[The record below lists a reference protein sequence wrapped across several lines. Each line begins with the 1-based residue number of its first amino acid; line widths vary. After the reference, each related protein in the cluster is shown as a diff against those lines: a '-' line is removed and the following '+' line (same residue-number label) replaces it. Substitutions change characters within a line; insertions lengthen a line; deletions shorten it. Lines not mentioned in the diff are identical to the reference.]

1 MSEQTRKKRWFHSV
15 MDLAVYGLV
24 RSVIC
29 AIQAVS
35 LEKALSFADFLAW
48 LCCRVLRIRHR
59 LVAEN
64 LQIAFPKLDT
74 AQHARIE
81 YQSWRHLLMMLVE
94 IAHAPRR
101 LHDSN
106 WRELV
111 MLSNQEMRE
120 TVRYLLGDRPVLVVT
135 GHLGNF
141 EMGGVML
148 GLLGFPSYT
157 IARRIDNPY
166 IDRFINRFRGST
178 GQFILA
184 KNGEFDKIQAVI
196 GTGGTLSFLADHH
209 VYNGCPAFFFGKP
222 VLAHKVIALFSL
234 EHHAPVIVCGTMRQ
248 ERAIPYKTGVTKT
261 PNSSEDGDRPTETN
275 AAKEKEKPPQ
285 RDAFVPMQFEMHVE
299 AVLDPDAPEAAGI
312 SADSLSV
319 RSLTQWYTSAL
330 ESMIRQHPTQYW
342 WLHRRWREMPKRFQK
357 K

>member
-1 MSEQTRKKRWFHSV
+1 MSEQMRKKRWFHSV
-15 MDLAVYGLV
+15 VDLAVYGIV

-35 LEKALSFADFLAW
+35 LEKALAFAHFLAW
-48 LCCRVLRIRHR
+48 FACRVLHIRHR
-59 LVAEN
+59 LVTEN
-64 LQIAFPKLDT
+64 LLTAFPELNAEQYAK
-74 AQHARIE
+74 IE
-81 YQSWRHLLMMLVE
+81 YQSWRHLLTMLVE
-94 IAHAPRR
+94 IAHAPRL

-106 WRELV
+106 WRKLV
-111 MLSNQEMRE
+111 TLSNQEMRE
-120 TVRYLLGDRPVLVVT
+120 TVRHLLGDRPVLVVT

-166 IDRFINRFRGST
+166 IDRFINQFRGST

-196 GTGGTLSFLADHH
+196 DAGGTLSFLADHH

-234 EHHAPVIVCGTMRQ
+234 EHHAPVIVCGTTRQ
-248 ERAIPYKTGVTKT
+248 ERT
-261 PNSSEDGDRPTETN
+261 PSSEPDRNHEN
-275 AAKEKEKPPQ
+275 NVQAKKYSPQ
-285 RDAFVPMQFEMHVE
+285 RDAFIPMRFEMRVE
-299 AVLDPDAPEAAGI
+299 AVLDPDAPERAGI

-357 K
+357 MSKNGLPHE